1 MKIRPHKLAATERRN
16 PRSRG
21 LDAQSTIGILRT
33 INREDAQVARAV
45 ARELPAIAR
54 AVDKIVKAFRRGGR
68 LFYIGAGT
76 SGRLA
81 TLDASECP
89 PTFGVSPDTVQAIM
103 AGGAKA
109 FVKSFEDAE
118 DSMEDGARDLAKR
131 GIASRDVVVGVTAS
145 GRTPYVLGGLKAA
158 RQRGA
163 FTIAITSNPH
173 SPAAKAARM
182 AIAPLTGAEVIA
194 GSTRMKAGTAQKLV
208 LNMLSTAAMVRLGY
222 VYDNWMINVAQ
233 SNGKLRKRALQ
244 ILQEAGGVSSDKAA
258 EIMRQAGKNLR
269 IALVIAKTGLTANE
283 ASRRLS
289 AAQGNVR
296 AAIESGSARKSAIS
310 TMPRRRDAN
319 AKKRDSSSTAAD
331 QNDSHT

>member
-1 MKIRPHKLAATERRN
+1 VKIRPQELAATEQRN

-21 LDAQSTIGILRT
+21 LDAKSTIAILGT
-33 INREDAQVARAV
+33 INHEDAQVARAV

-54 AVDKIVKAFRRGGR
+54 AVDQIVRAFRRGGH

-89 PTFGVSPDTVQAIM
+89 PTFGISPETVQAIM

-118 DSMEDGARDLAKR
+118 DSTGNGARDLAR
-131 GIASRDVVVGVTAS
+131 CRINSRDIVVGVTAS
-145 GRTPYVLGGLKAA
+145 GRTPYVLGALKAA
-158 RQRGA
+158 RKRGA
-163 FTIAITSNPH
+163 FTIAITSNRH
-173 SPAAKAARM
+173 SPAAEAARIS
-182 AIAPLTGAEVIA
+182 IAPQTGAEAIA
-194 GSTRMKAGTAQKLV
+194 GSTRMKAGTAQKMV

-233 SNGKLRKRALQ
+233 SNVKLRGRALQ

-258 EIMRQAGKNLR
+258 KIMRQAGNDLR
-269 IALVIAKTGLTANE
+269 IALVIAKTGLTASE
-283 ASRRLS
+283 ARQRLT
-289 AAQGNVR
+289 ATRGNVR
-296 AAIESGSARKSAIS
+296 AAIASGNAQKHVVSARS
-310 TMPRRRDAN
+310 RRRGPN
-319 AKKRDSSSTAAD
+319 TRERDFSPAR
-331 QNDSHT
+331 